1 MPTNSANLTWE
12 IDKTRLSARSSSSE
26 SHTQLLMGMGMGMG
40 MRTSALLALSA
51 ASAVSAAERPNLLF
65 LHDESTDGRTYQRD
79 M

>member
-1 MPTNSANLTWE
+1 MG
-12 IDKTRLSARSSSSE
+12 
-26 SHTQLLMGMGMGMG
+26 MGMGMGMG